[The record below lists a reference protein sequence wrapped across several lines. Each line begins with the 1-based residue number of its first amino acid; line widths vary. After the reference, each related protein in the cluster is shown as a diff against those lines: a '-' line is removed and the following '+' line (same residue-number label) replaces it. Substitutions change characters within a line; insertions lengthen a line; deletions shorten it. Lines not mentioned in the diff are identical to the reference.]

1 MPLTQ
6 IATKA
11 SVQKIPIVTATPD
24 EQASQLFT
32 LDDDSHEWVVL
43 HTKPRCEKKI
53 AQHCKTQDI
62 KYFLP
67 LHQSTPR
74 PKKGQRRYS
83 FAVPLFPSYVF
94 AYCSAKERYPL
105 KRSNHI
111 VRFIE
116 AGNQQRLRN
125 ELWQLYVATATQ
137 ADLILYPPQLKRG
150 RPVQVSHGPLA
161 GLTGLISKRKDS
173 CRLVLNVSMLGT
185 AAAIEVDM
193 ADVEP
198 V

>member
-1 MPLTQ
+1 MSITQ
-6 IATKA
+6 LATKA
-11 SVQKIPIVTATPD
+11 SVPKTPLVNATP
-24 EQASQLFT
+24 EVQASQLFT
-32 LDDDSHEWVVL
+32 LDDNLHKWVVL

-53 AQHCKTQDI
+53 AQHCKTQHI

-67 LHQSTPR
+67 LHQSTPK

-94 AYCSAKERYPL
+94 ACCSAKERYAL
-105 KRSNHI
+105 KCSNYI

-116 AGNQQRLRN
+116 TDDQQCLRN

-137 ADLILYPPQLKRG
+137 ADLILYPQLKRG

-173 CRLVLNVSMLGT
+173 YRLVLNVSMLGT